1 MCKRCFLS
9 YVLIIV
15 FISNVPVSLAQ
26 SEKKYAG
33 LPNFHLV
40 NSKLYRGAQPH
51 SDGWL
56 KLKELGVK
64 TIINL
69 RASDDKAVKE
79 KIEVEKV
86 GMRYFNIPLER
97 LGKPSD
103 EQIDEILSIINAK
116 ENQPV
121 FIHCH
126 KGQDRTGTVI
136 AIYRITHDQWTVEDA
151 LREAEKYGMKF
162 WQLGMKDYIREYT
175 RQKSKIKKSGLNVV
189 SFTGTKQI
197 VSEKMKN
204 EITNS

>member
-1 MCKRCFLS
+1 MQKRHFFS
-9 YVLIIV
+9 YILIILLFV
-15 FISNVPVSLAQ
+15 NAPLSLAQ
-26 SEKKYAG
+26 SEKKNKG

-40 NSKLYRGAQPH
+40 NTQLYRGAQPH
-51 SDGWL
+51 SVGFL

-79 KIEVEKV
+79 KIEAEKV

-103 EQIDEILSIINAK
+103 DQIDEILSIINAK

-136 AIYRITHDQWTVEDA
+136 AIYRITHDQWTAEDA

-162 WQLGMKDYIREYT
+162 WQLGMKDYIREYS
-175 RQKSKIKKSGLNVV
+175 RQKSKIKKSELDVV
-189 SFTGTKQI
+189 SLVGTKQI

-204 EITNS
+204 EITNR